1 MELNEIIGYV
11 FGAAALIAVFFTYQI
26 HEKRKLLM
34 VQTFMIVMMCL
45 HYFFLGATTGFA
57 LNVVCILRN
66 IALFFKDKSN
76 LVGAVSPAFFACA
89 LVVVS
94 VFAWEG
100 YFSILMMLGLVIN
113 TLCVGYL
120 PPQKIRY
127 SLLLTCTIVIVYDVF
142 ANSIPGIVFETVGIT
157 SAVIGIIRYNK
168 QKSTLLKKDTQ

>member
-11 FGAAALIAVFFTYQI
+11 FGAAALITVFFTYQI
-26 HEKRKLLM
+26 HEKRKLLI

-57 LNVVCILRN
+57 LNAVCILRN
-66 IALFFKDKSN
+66 LALFFNDKSK
-76 LVGAVSPAFFACA
+76 LIATVSPAFFASA

-94 VFAWEG
+94 IFAWEG
-100 YFSILMMLGLVIN
+100 YFSILVIAGLVIN
-113 TLCVGYL
+113 TLCVGYFD
-120 PPQKIRY
+120 PQKIRY
-127 SLLLTCTIVIVYDVF
+127 SLLFTCTIVIVYDVF

-168 QKSTLLKKDTQ
+168 QKSNLLKKDT